1 LLATDLNR
9 DGRYEFMI
17 RDNVFLYAF
26 ACYACSEAPLKL
38 LAIDNG
44 TVKDVTGDRALR
56 RRMRPGSIP

>member
-1 LLATDLNR
+1 
-9 DGRYEFMI
+9 MI

-44 TVKDVTGDRALR
+44 TSRT
-56 RRMRPGSIP
+56 